1 MRVAQ
6 QEKRTGEKAKRS
18 GVKDGIFRGVK
29 KCTIID
35 IFVNYQYRRFV
46 CLFVI
51 TICYKAVCA
60 INVVLV

>member
-29 KCTIID
+29 
-35 IFVNYQYRRFV
+35 
-46 CLFVI
+46 
-51 TICYKAVCA
+51 
-60 INVVLV
+60 NVLL

>member
-29 KCTIID
+29 KCIIID
-35 IFVNYQYRRFV
+35 IFVNY
-46 CLFVI
+46 
-51 TICYKAVCA
+51 
-60 INVVLV
+60 